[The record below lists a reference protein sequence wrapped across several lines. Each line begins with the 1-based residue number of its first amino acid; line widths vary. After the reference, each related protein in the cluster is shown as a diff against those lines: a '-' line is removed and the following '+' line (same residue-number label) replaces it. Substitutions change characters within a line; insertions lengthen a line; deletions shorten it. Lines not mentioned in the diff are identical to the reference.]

1 MDNAVAQERA
11 RAKPADVLRYP
22 FEPPKPD
29 GSHVEI
35 VPGLLW
41 LRMPMPMTLDH
52 INVYLLRDGQG
63 WAVVDTGLGI
73 PSTFELW
80 EKIFTE
86 KLAGQPLTR
95 VICTHCHYDHAGAAH
110 WLQERFGVPLLMT
123 YGEFMMLRSL
133 MGPPPDPL
141 PQSHRDFYARAG
153 VTDEELDHMVGA
165 MRKDPFMPKPP
176 SSYQRIRP
184 GEVLQVGERQWR
196 IVLGEGH
203 SPEHACLYCEE
214 DGILLAGDQVLPR
227 ITSNVM
233 VSPIEPEGNPLKDW
247 LASLQRLHSL
257 PADTLVL
264 PSHQGVFYGLH
275 ERLDQIRE
283 HHGQQFDLLKSH
295 LQQVG
300 RASAA
305 ELVPVLFPK
314 LRGPVDRLMA
324 LGETMAHLNL
334 LYLAGDLSRQSR
346 EGKIAYFSLT

>member
-41 LRMPMPMTLDH
+41 LRMPMPMSLDH
-52 INVYLLRDGQG
+52 INVYLLRDGEG

-73 PSTFELW
+73 PTTFELW

-86 KLAGQPLTR
+86 KLVGQPLTR

-123 YGEFMMLRSL
+123 YGEFMMLRLL

-176 SSYQRIRP
+176 SNYQRIRT

-233 VSPIEPEGNPLKDW
+233 ISPIEPEGNPLKDW
-247 LASLQRLHSL
+247 MASLQRLHSL

-283 HHGQQFDLLKSH
+283 HHEQQFDFLKSH

-334 LYLAGDLSRQSR
+334 LYLAGELSRQSR

>member
-52 INVYLLRDGQG
+52 INVYLLRDGEG

-141 PQSHRDFYARAG
+141 PQSHRDFYARSG

-176 SSYQRIRP
+176 SNYQRIRP
-184 GEVLQVGERQWR
+184 GEVLQVGDRRWR

-214 DGILLAGDQVLPR
+214 DG
-227 ITSNVM
+227 
-233 VSPIEPEGNPLKDW
+233 
-247 LASLQRLHSL
+247 
-257 PADTLVL
+257 
-264 PSHQGVFYGLH
+264 
-275 ERLDQIRE
+275 
-283 HHGQQFDLLKSH
+283 
-295 LQQVG
+295 
-300 RASAA
+300 
-305 ELVPVLFPK
+305 
-314 LRGPVDRLMA
+314 
-324 LGETMAHLNL
+324 
-334 LYLAGDLSRQSR
+334 
-346 EGKIAYFSLT
+346 